1 MLDKVKALINKAQE
15 IWNLLQDLISV
26 KGGLYV
32 DCFAVIVALR
42 LLAPLKG
49 YPAMT
54 PAEAGIWAS
63 TITAFAA
70 SVIGGP
76 K

>member
-1 MLDKVKALINKAQE
+1 MIDKLKALLTKTQE
-15 IWNLLQDLISV
+15 LWSLMQDIISV

-32 DCFAVIVALR
+32 DLFAVIVALR

-49 YPAMT
+49 FPAMT
-54 PAEAGIWAS
+54 PAEVTAWS
-63 TITAFAA
+63 VTITAFAA